1 MELILMRH
9 AATAGNLL
17 RRYIGTT
24 DEPLSPEGRAAAGA
38 AAGKLPRV
46 GLCFVSPLL
55 RCRETAKICF
65 PEAVQIVLPD
75 LRETDFGLFENK
87 SYEDLKDVP
96 EYVRWLESNGTLP
109 FPGGESREAADA
121 RALRA
126 LDFVLDYKK
135 SPAAVV
141 AHGGT
146 IMAIM
151 AARGEPRRDYYDWQL
166 PNCGSLRVSVE
177 GRRLR
182 LLPEAAADA

>member
-24 DEPLSPEGRAAAGA
+24 DEPLSPEGRAAAQA
-38 AAGKLPRV
+38 VRAPRAELV
-46 GLCFVSPLL
+46 FVSPLL
-55 RCRETAKICF
+55 RCRETAEICF
-65 PEAVQIVLPD
+65 PGAEQIVVPD

-87 SYEDLKDVP
+87 SYEDLREVP
-96 EYVRWLESNGTLP
+96 EYVRWLESGGTLP
-109 FPGGESREAADA
+109 FPGGESRGEAEA
-121 RALRA
+121 RALRG
-126 LDFVLDYKK
+126 LDFILDTNKK

-151 AARGEPRRDYYDWQL
+151 AARGEPRRGYYDWQL
-166 PNCGSLRVSVE
+166 PNCGFIRVRVE
-177 GRRLR
+177 GERLV

>member
-24 DEPLSPEGRAAAGA
+24 DEPLSPEGRAAAQAVRAPA
-38 AAGKLPRV
+38 AELV
-46 GLCFVSPLL
+46 FVSPLL
-55 RCRETAKICF
+55 RCRETAEICF
-65 PEAVQIVLPD
+65 PGAEQIVVPD

-87 SYEDLKDVP
+87 SYEDLREVP
-96 EYVRWLESNGTLP
+96 EYVRWLESGGTLP
-109 FPGGESREAADA
+109 FPGGESRGE
-121 RALRA
+121 R
-126 LDFVLDYKK
+126 YETNKK

-151 AARGEPRRDYYDWQL
+151 AARGEPRRGYYDWQL
-166 PNCGSLRVSVE
+166 PNCGFIRVRVE
-177 GRRLR
+177 GERLV